1 MSGGGGGG
9 IGSSIG
15 GIVGGIIGGDKAS
28 GDRSKGQGYA
38 EQAFNEL
45 LGIGLPP
52 DLSKEIIM
60 QKFQEAVIMTQEL
73 EQEINLT
80 HSKMAD
86 LQESPETRDAQ
97 MEALNT
103 FKSLSKT
110 GLGAQDKAALNQ
122 VRDQVQRDLEG
133 KRQQILQNM
142 QQRGMGGSG
151 AELITQ
157 LQASQGSA
165 NQASLEGDRLAA
177 MAQERALGALGKS
190 ADLAGNIRGTDYD
203 VMSNKARAADE
214 LNRFNVQNQI
224 GTQRQNIGA
233 KNLAQANNLSNKQ
246 NIMNKNVAMANEEKD
261 RQNEAQRTYWL
272 DQMNRSKV
280 RSGAYDDAASEYRG
294 RAKRIAGEEQARW
307 TALGSL
313 AEEGTK
319 AAMGAPSTG
328 GNPNAGSLSKQGT
341 LYGGDAYNERKN
353 RFLYEAHGGPL
364 ELNGHD
370 VKLPGDTIENDVV
383 DVKMNPGEAVIP
395 KSIMES
401 DDAPENA
408 KLFLKLMMKLK
419 DGKKS

>member
-9 IGSSIG
+9 LGGAIG

-45 LGIGLPP
+45 LAIGLPP

-60 QKFQEAVIMTQEL
+60 QKFQEAGIMTPEL
-73 EQEINLT
+73 EQEIAQQ
-80 HSKMAD
+80 HSKMAE
-86 LQESPETRDAQ
+86 LQEDPETRNAQ

-110 GLGAQDKAALNQ
+110 GLGATDKAALNQ

-151 AELITQ
+151 AELISQ

-165 NQASLEGDRLAA
+165 NQASEESDRLAA
-177 MAQERALGALGKS
+177 MAQERALSALGRS
-190 ADLAGNIRGTDYD
+190 ADLAGNVRSQDF
-203 VMSNKARAADE
+203 SNESAKARAQDE
-214 LNRFNVQNQI
+214 LSRFNVDNQRSV
-224 GTQRQNIGA
+224 QARNIGA
-233 KNLAQANNLSNKQ
+233 KNQAQAQNLSNKQ
-246 NIMNKNVAMANEEKD
+246 RIMDANINQANSEKL
-261 RQNEAQRTYWL
+261 RQAQAQRDYWN
-272 DQMNRSKV
+272 DQLRRSQG
-280 RSGAYDDAASEYRG
+280 RSSAYEGLGNEYTRRG
-294 RAKRIAGEEQARW
+294 NAIAGREQALW
-307 TALGSL
+307 TGIGDI
-313 AEEGTK
+313 AEK
-319 AAMGAPSTG
+319 GAGMAFGVPSMPSG
-328 GNPNAGSLSKQGT
+328 KKQAGDSYNDYS
-341 LYGGDAYNERKN
+341 AYA
-353 RFLYEAHGGPL
+353 AHGGVI
-364 ELNGHD
+364 EHD
-370 VKLPGDTIENDVV
+370 VKLPGDSKEND
-383 DVKMNPGEAVIP
+383 KINMNLSKGEAVIP

-419 DGKKS
+419 DGKK